1 MNTAPQSD
9 PPSDFPAIAG
19 FRPSR
24 LLGTGSTARVYL
36 ARDGEGRRVA
46 LKVLL
51 PAEEL
56 QGNPGA
62 AEMFANEVRM
72 TLQLR
77 HPHLARGYS
86 GQAYGEEAWLALE
99 YFREGSL
106 DTQLLPGIPLPLEQ
120 GVRILR
126 GVAAGLDYMHG
137 QGAVHQDVK
146 SQNVYLDGER
156 AVLADFGC
164 SYMMGQGG
172 RAGGSPFYMAPEIYR
187 GEGGT
192 AASDVYSF
200 GVLGYEVLAGQRPF
214 QGESYEDLMGEH
226 LLTAAPSLS
235 HLSPQVP
242 RPLAR
247 LLQRA
252 LAKAPADRPTLAELL
267 AALDEV
273 AGVPEPL
280 SAAPAAACTESGAR
294 LGRHAA
300 ASPLTSQVPAS
311 QASASQAPAPAPAD
325 EPAAGGL
332 LSRWNPFRKKSDP
345 A

>member
-1 MNTAPQSD
+1 MSD
-9 PPSDFPAIAG
+9 LPTIPG
-19 FRPSR
+19 FRPTR

-36 ARDGEGRRVA
+36 ARDAEGRRVA

-51 PAEEL
+51 PAAER
-56 QGNPGA
+56 QDNPGA
-62 AEMFANEVRM
+62 AEMFAGEVRM

-77 HPHLARGYS
+77 HPHLVRGYS
-86 GQAYGEEAWLALE
+86 GQAYGEGAWLALE
-99 YFREGSL
+99 YFPDGSL
-106 DTQLLPGIPLPLEQ
+106 DQQMMTGVPLPLEQ
-120 GVRILR
+120 GARTLR
-126 GVAAGLDYMHG
+126 GVAAGLDYMHA

-146 SQNVYLDGER
+146 TQNVYLDGGR

-164 SYMMGQGG
+164 SYMIGQGG

-214 QGESYEDLMGEH
+214 RAESYEDLMGEH
-226 LLTAAPSLS
+226 LLTAAPALS
-235 HLSPQVP
+235 HLNPQVP

-252 LAKAPADRPTLAELL
+252 LAKAPADRPALGELL
-267 AALDEV
+267 AALDDV
-273 AGVPEPL
+273 AGAEQVAPVPLPV
-280 SAAPAAACTESGAR
+280 ARTESGAQ

-300 ASPLTSQVPAS
+300 PTSA
-311 QASASQAPAPAPAD
+311 ADGPAPASVAQ
-325 EPAAGGL
+325 EASGAGEAASSAGANNGATGL
-332 LSRWNPFRKKSDP
+332 LSRWNPFRKKEGP